1 MVEEETHRRIEPVA
15 LGELKRE
22 TLFEAARADAGRL
35 ESLQH
40 AEHRHHVLDIG
51 TEPDGDIFDIG
62 YHIAGLVHLIDQIG
76 ADHAIARRLQR
87 GGHLLGQMFAKR
99 RLARQ
104 RRLEIIIAAGI
115 AAAALHVLPV
125 GPCRP
130 RRRGGGLVLRVGV
143 ALIGIDIVVI
153 GIEIA
158 VPGGER
164 SILGKR
170 QRGVG
175 CDHGL
180 VAAIG
185 CFRLARALGRVVRCR
200 FEQGIAFEFLFDI
213 VGKFEI
219 RQLQQLD
226 GLLKLRRHDQGL
238 SLAKL
243 ESRC

>member
-1 MVEEETHRRIEPVA
+1 M
-15 LGELKRE
+15 
-22 TLFEAARADAGRL
+22 
-35 ESLQH
+35 QH

-143 ALIGIDIVVI
+143 ALIG
-153 GIEIA
+153 
-158 VPGGER
+158 
-164 SILGKR
+164 
-170 QRGVG
+170 
-175 CDHGL
+175 
-180 VAAIG
+180 
-185 CFRLARALGRVVRCR
+185 
-200 FEQGIAFEFLFDI
+200 
-213 VGKFEI
+213 KFEI